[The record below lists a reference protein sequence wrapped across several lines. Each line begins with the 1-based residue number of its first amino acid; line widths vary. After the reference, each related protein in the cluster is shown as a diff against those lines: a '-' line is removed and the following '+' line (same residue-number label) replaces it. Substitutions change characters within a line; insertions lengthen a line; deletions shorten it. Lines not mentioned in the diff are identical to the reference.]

1 MQKIKNYVSVEAVHT
16 HTHTHTHTDG
26 LEKTKKYIE
35 KRQLNL

>member
-1 MQKIKNYVSVEAVHT
+1 MQKIKNYVSVEDVHT
-16 HTHTHTHTDG
+16 DS

>member
-16 HTHTHTHTDG
+16 HTHTHTDV

>member
-16 HTHTHTHTDG
+16 QTND
-26 LEKTKKYIE
+26 LKNKIKKYIE

>member
-1 MQKIKNYVSVEAVHT
+1 MQKIKNYVSVEDVY
-16 HTHTHTHTDG
+16 THTDS